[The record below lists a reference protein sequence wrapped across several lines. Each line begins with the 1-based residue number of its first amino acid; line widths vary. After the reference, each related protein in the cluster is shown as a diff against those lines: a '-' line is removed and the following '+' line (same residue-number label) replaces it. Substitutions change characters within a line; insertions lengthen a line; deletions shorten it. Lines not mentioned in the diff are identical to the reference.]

1 MRISREML
9 RLLLN
14 SRVSIDEVR
23 ISGSPIDLLLEDLID
38 LLLVLKNAIQAD
50 LKKSASFEDIFFLP
64 NSQDALGNE
73 LSFHFSS
80 PMFLVG
86 SLNVED
92 VLKDLQQIISWS
104 LALRNEKL
112 ERVLD
117 LGRKTSYTFL
127 EMLDFLDRKLVQKAS
142 ITRNID
148 GTNRRLKR
156 QLNKAHKRIK
166 KLTLQKAISAQ
177 TESDVMSD
185 SISSSINHES

>member
-1 MRISREML
+1 ML

-50 LKKSASFEDIFFLP
+50 LKKSASFEDIFFSP

-80 PMFLVG
+80 PTFLVG
-86 SLNVED
+86 SLNLED